1 MIRRTDPT
9 KSLLDGMPYRPSWDI
24 DIRRTF
30 AAARGQAQDFACVYQ
45 LFRHH
50 HPRTYSFLRDIEI
63 SRVNK

>member
-1 MIRRTDPT
+1 MIRRTEPT
-9 KSLLDGMPYRPSWDI
+9 RSLLSGMPYMPSWNT

-30 AAARGQAQDFACVYQ
+30 AAAREQAQDFASVYQ

-50 HPRTYSFLRDIEI
+50 HPRTYSLLRALEI